1 MKTTLIIQPKPK
13 NRRALGELF
22 DAMKKSGVEIS
33 YGKAFNELIVEISQ
47 QKTAEKIL
55 TVHGFEFDEE
65 KNLTGAMNKLADK
78 YMLNEMFDFPKARS
92 KGFPFPYEVEAK
104 DRKSKGKGDGQPGFG
119 KPGAEPGRTLEVH
132 KIDKRRLVSFIQR
145 KLREARGVRNKRRIQ
160 HIRDELRG
168 QTHAYEEVL
177 RQIKKQSVPAGVQGQ
192 LRKNI

>member
-22 DAMKKSGVEIS
+22 DAMKKAGVKIS
-33 YGKAFNELIVEISQ
+33 QGESFNELIVEVTQ

-78 YMLNEMFDFPKARS
+78 YILNEMFDFPKSRS
-92 KGFPFPYEVEAK
+92 A
-104 DRKSKGKGDGQPGFG
+104 DRKSNGGEPGFG
-119 KPGAEPGRTLEVH
+119 KPGAEPGRALKVH
-132 KIDKRRLVSFIQR
+132 KIDRRPLVSFIQR

-160 HIRDELRG
+160 HVRDELRG
-168 QTHAYEEVL
+168 QVLAYEEVL
-177 RQIKKQSVPAGVQGQ
+177 RQIKKLSG
-192 LRKNI
+192 LK

>member
-1 MKTTLIIQPKPK
+1 MKTTLVIQPKPK

-22 DAMKKSGVEIS
+22 DAMKKAGVKIS
-33 YGKAFNELIVEISQ
+33 QGESFNELIVEVTQ

-92 KGFPFPYEVEAK
+92 KGFPFPYEFEAK
-104 DRKSKGKGDGQPGFG
+104 DRKSKKQGEGQPGFG
-119 KPGAEPGRTLEVH
+119 KPGRALSVH
-132 KIDKRRLVSFIQR
+132 KIDRRPLVSFIQR

-160 HIRDELRG
+160 HVRDELRG
-168 QTHAYEEVL
+168 QVLAYEEVL
-177 RQIKKQSVPAGVQGQ
+177 RQIKKLSG
-192 LRKNI
+192 LK